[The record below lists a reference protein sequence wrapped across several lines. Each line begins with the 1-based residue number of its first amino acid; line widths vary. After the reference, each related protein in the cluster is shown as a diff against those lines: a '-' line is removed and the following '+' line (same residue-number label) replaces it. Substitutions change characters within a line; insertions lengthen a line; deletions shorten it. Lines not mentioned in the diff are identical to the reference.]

1 MMSYQYTYST
11 CTRWMDGT
19 RHNGTCGRRQP
30 KSNKDQEEGLK
41 SYADM
46 TICASQA
53 RPACATT
60 LCVLQLLSPSQHSA
74 TLTPLFSG

>member
-53 RPACATT
+53 RPACATHYVSYNYCHLVNT
-60 LCVLQLLSPSQHSA
+60 QQL
-74 TLTPLFSG
+74 